1 MLSVFLIWIYIC
13 LTSATIGSFLLRKT
27 SFRTEDRLMFGL
39 MTVTVYAEAF
49 SLVHKVGL
57 LANAILIIA
66 CIVLIVLFRKK
77 ISDKIGSYVSGLK
90 KNKLFP
96 LFIVLAV
103 LYIAFMAYGSSRG
116 YFHDDSDLYHGQAI
130 RWIEEYGIV
139 KGLGNLHVRLAYN
152 SASFALSALYS
163 FSFFGGQ
170 SYHAV
175 AGFIVTVM
183 LASSFRVFVSVKN
196 KKIGIAD
203 FARLGVIYY
212 CFNIYDEMVSPA
224 SDYFAM
230 LFFMYVIVKTI
241 ELCEAKNSQPEEY
254 AAVAMMAVFTT
265 TVKLSAAPVILSC
278 VVPIILLAK
287 EGKAGKIAKYAA
299 YAVVII
305 LPYFVRE
312 YIISGRLFYPSTAF
326 DVFSPVW
333 KIPERLA
340 IKDSEYIIAYGRG
353 YNIHEAAGYP
363 FSEWFIHWVGTLSLT
378 EKVLFILCCSSVLL
392 LPLSI
397 ALRRKFTRLHMSE
410 LICVISFLFWLFTA
424 PLIRYGQGFLL
435 ILPAVMAGD
444 LITFVVGKTS
454 TGKDKEKKHAK
465 GFGIIFLAV
474 AVLLTVYKLGNAFLG
489 FRYNYAQGLYLNQLD
504 YGNYE
509 VVESNVDGVT
519 IYESANIGKTGYDPF
534 PAVPYIE
541 KGLRLIGSDIKSG
554 FYIE

>member
-139 KGLGNLHVRLAYN
+139 KGLGNLHERLAYN

-163 FSFFGGQ
+163 FSFLGGQ

-183 LASSFRVFVSVKN
+183 LASSFRVFVSVRN

-254 AAVAMMAVFTT
+254 AAMAMMGVFTM
-265 TVKLSAAPVILSC
+265 TVKFSAAPVILAC
-278 VVPIILLAK
+278 AVPIILLAK
-287 EGKAGKIAKYAA
+287 DGKAGKIAKYTV
-299 YAVVII
+299 YAVVIM
-305 LPYFVRE
+305 LPYFLRE
-312 YIISGRLFYPSTAF
+312 YILSGRLFYPSTAL
-326 DVFSPVW
+326 DIFSPIW
-333 KIPERLA
+333 KIPEEIA
-340 IKDSEYIIAYGRG
+340 FKDADYIIAYGRG
-353 YNIHEAAGYP
+353 YSIREAAGYP
-363 FSEWFIHWVGTLSLT
+363 FGEWVTHWVGTLSLT
-378 EKVLFILCCSSVLL
+378 EKALFVLCCVSVLL

-435 ILPAVMAGD
+435 ILPAVMTGD
-444 LITFVVGKTS
+444 VITFAAGRISAAENT
-454 TGKDKEKKHAK
+454 EKKYSK
-465 GFGIIFLAV
+465 GFGIAFLTV
-474 AVLLTVYKLGNAFLG
+474 AIILTVYKFGNAFLG
-489 FRYNYAQGLYLNQLD
+489 FRYNYAQGLYLTQLD
-504 YGNYE
+504 YGRYE
-509 VVESNVDGVT
+509 LVKGEVDGVT
-519 IYESANIGKTGYDPF
+519 IYESTNAGQTGYDPF
-534 PAVPYIE
+534 PATPHIE